1 MSLVGMAE
9 HFQQMLKCDI
19 NSTRNRPLDTN
30 LLKFP
35 KLRTY
40 RTFKTSFSTESY
52 VERNL
57 KRSERSVMAQF
68 RSGILPLRI
77 ETGRFVGEPEY
88 QRICKLSDSG
98 QVENSLTFF
107 CLHMFCNGTQVTLP
121 EIGQP

>member
-9 HFQQMLKCDI
+9 NFQQMLICDI
-19 NSTRNRPLDTN
+19 NSTRNRLLDSHSTEWYTN

-52 VERNL
+52 VELNL

-68 RSGILPLRI
+68 RCGILL
-77 ETGRFVGEPEY
+77 
-88 QRICKLSDSG
+88 LD
-98 QVENSLTFF
+98 
-107 CLHMFCNGTQVTLP
+107 
-121 EIGQP
+121 

>member
-1 MSLVGMAE
+1 LNGIDTTKVFITPNRKIMSLVGMAE
-9 HFQQMLKCDI
+9 HFQQILKCDI

-57 KRSERSVMAQF
+57 KRSE
-68 RSGILPLRI
+68 
-77 ETGRFVGEPEY
+77 
-88 QRICKLSDSG
+88 
-98 QVENSLTFF
+98 
-107 CLHMFCNGTQVTLP
+107 
-121 EIGQP
+121 